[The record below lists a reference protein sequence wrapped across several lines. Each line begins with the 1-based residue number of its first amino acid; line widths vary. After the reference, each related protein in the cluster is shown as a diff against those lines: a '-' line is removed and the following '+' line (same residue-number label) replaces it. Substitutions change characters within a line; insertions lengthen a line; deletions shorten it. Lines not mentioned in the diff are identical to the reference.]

1 MLGIVC
7 IFSTEKFSKL
17 EKVQIFEKENANND
31 LKIFFLDKIK
41 EFFTI
46 NLSYI
51 NKNQTKF
58 NQNVKALHLI

>member
-17 EKVQIFEKENANND
+17 EKVQIFEKENANNE

-41 EFFTI
+41 ECF
-46 NLSYI
+46 LR
-51 NKNQTKF
+51 
-58 NQNVKALHLI
+58 